1 MQGGNHWGG
10 PLEVID
16 DNNGGGGKDHDQ
28 RRAAEDWDR
37 AALRSQSFNQNE
49 LDETQRSW
57 LLGPSDGKKKKKYVD
72 LGCVM
77 VSRKALKWSLIS
89 ILIAFCVIGLPIIVA
104 KTWPRHHPPPLPP
117 DRYSEA
123 LRKALLFFNAQKSG
137 RLGKSNNIRWRGN
150 SGVNDGNDTL
160 AKGGLVGG
168 YYDSG
173 ENSKYNFPMAYSMT
187 MLSWSLIE
195 YSHKF
200 KSIHEYEHV
209 RDLIKWGTDYLL
221 LTFNSSSTKITQIY
235 SQVGGSQNGS
245 QIPDDSTCWQKPEQM
260 DYNRPT
266 QTTFQGPDLAAEMSA
281 ALSAASIVFRDH
293 PLYSAKLIK
302 GAQTLFAFARDS
314 GRRSRYSRDNAFIA
328 AAYNS
333 TGYYDEYMWGAA
345 WLYYATGNA
354 SYLYLATLPGIPK
367 NARAFNVTAV
377 SSVPSWNNKLPGAMV
392 LLTRVRMMLNP
403 GFPYEEMLSMYQT
416 VTGLN
421 MCSYLK
427 QFRVYNWT
435 RGGMMI
441 MNKGQ
446 QQGQNLQ
453 YIANAAFLAN
463 LFADYLNSTGVP
475 GFNCGPN
482 YIPSTLIRNF
492 ATSQID
498 YILGNNPLKMSYVV
512 GYGTK
517 FPRRVHH
524 RGASIPSD
532 NKYYSCKGG
541 FKWRDNPGPN
551 PHNITGA
558 MVGGPDQFDKFHDV
572 RTNPN
577 YTEPTLA
584 GNAGLVAALVSLT
597 TTAGFGI
604 DKNTI
609 FSGIPPLGPKTP
621 PPPPPWRP

>member
-16 DNNGGGGKDHDQ
+16 NDHNNGGRG
-28 RRAAEDWDR
+28 EDWDR
-37 AALRSQSFNQNE
+37 DRAALQSQSFNQNE

-57 LLGPSDGKKKKKYVD
+57 LLGPAEGKKKKYVD
-72 LGCVM
+72 LGCII
-77 VSRKALKWSLIS
+77 VSRKALKWSLFS

-104 KTWPRHHPPPLPP
+104 KTRPKHHARPLPP
-117 DRYSEA
+117 DRYSDA
-123 LRKALLFFNAQKSG
+123 LHKALLFFNAQKSG
-137 RLGKSNNIRWRGN
+137 KLGKSNNITWRGN
-150 SGVNDGNDTL
+150 SGLNDGNDTL

-173 ENSKYNFPMAYSMT
+173 ENSKSNFPMAYSMT
-187 MLSWSLIE
+187 MLSWSLVE
-195 YSHKF
+195 YSHKY
-200 KSIHEYEHV
+200 KAINEYDHV

-245 QIPDDSTCWQKPEQM
+245 QIPDDTTCWQKPEQM
-260 DYNRPT
+260 GYNRPT
-266 QTTFQGPDLAAEMSA
+266 QTTFQGPDLAGEMSA
-281 ALSAASIVFRDH
+281 ALSAASIVFRDDAA
-293 PLYSAKLIK
+293 YSAKLIK
-302 GAQTLFAFARDS
+302 GAETLFAFARDS
-314 GRRSRYSRDNAFIA
+314 GRRARYSRDNAFLA

-333 TGYYDEYMWGAA
+333 TGYYDEYMWAGA
-345 WLYYATGNA
+345 WLFYATGNT
-354 SYLYLATLPGIPK
+354 SYINLATLQGIPR
-367 NARAFNVTAV
+367 NAKAFNVTAET
-377 SSVPSWNNKLPGAMV
+377 SVPSWNNKLPAAMV

-403 GFPYEEMLSMYQT
+403 GYPYEEMLSTYQT
-416 VTGLN
+416 LTALN

-453 YIANAAFLAN
+453 YVANAAFLAS

-482 YIPSTLIRNF
+482 YIPSALLRTF
-492 ATSQID
+492 ATSQMD
-498 YILGNNPLKMSYVV
+498 YILGKNPMNMSYIV

-551 PHNITGA
+551 PHTIVGA
-558 MVGGPDQFDKFHDV
+558 MVGGPDRFDKFHDV

-584 GNAGLVAALVSLT
+584 GNAGLVAALASLT
-597 TTAGFGI
+597 TSAGFGI

-609 FSGIPPLGPKTP
+609 FSGIPPLGPKAP
-621 PPPPPWRP
+621 PPPLPWKP